1 MEKMSNG
8 KALGFFDWIFR
19 LVIIN
24 LLTLLLSFLV
34 VTILPA
40 IVACF
45 QTIKDY
51 GQGESEQVYKVYF
64 RNFKLHSEK
73 SFLIWLI
80 YIVILGISL
89 FSIDFYVG
97 LDTQNLFASAGFY
110 MMLFMVILLVFTS
123 LHLPLVIVY
132 FRSFSIIETIRAS
145 ILLGGKYIISTIL
158 LLLVLVGGTLLLPLL
173 PISVLIGIS
182 VPVYLAYKLSS
193 PIYLYLEQ
201 IKFEEKY
208 HEVKGEQ

>member
-1 MEKMSNG
+1 MEKISSG

-19 LVIIN
+19 LVVIN

-51 GQGESEQVYKVYF
+51 SQGESEQVYKVYF

-73 SFLIWLI
+73 SFFIWLI
-80 YIVILGISL
+80 ILFILVTSFIS
-89 FSIDFYVG
+89 INFYVG
-97 LDTQNLFASAGFY
+97 LDAQNLFASAGFY
-110 MMLFMVILLVFTS
+110 MMLFMVFLCVFVL
-123 LHLPLVIVY
+123 LHLSLVIVY
-132 FRSFSIIETIRAS
+132 FRSFSVVETIKAS
-145 ILLGGKYIISTIL
+145 ILLGGKYLLTTL
-158 LLLVLVGGTLLLPLL
+158 LLLFILIGGVLLFPLL
-173 PISVLIGIS
+173 PISVLVGIS
-182 VPVYLAYKLSS
+182 IPSYLAYKLSS
-193 PIYLYLEQ
+193 PVYSYLVQ

-208 HEVKGEQ
+208 HEIKGE